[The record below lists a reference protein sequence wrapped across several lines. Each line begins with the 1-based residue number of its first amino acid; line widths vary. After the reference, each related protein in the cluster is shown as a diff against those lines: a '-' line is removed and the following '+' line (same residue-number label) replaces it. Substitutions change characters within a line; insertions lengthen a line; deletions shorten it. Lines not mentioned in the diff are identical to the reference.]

1 VPASYISGDAL
12 WDTSTYLNQIFAS
25 LDAAPGTY
33 CERGA
38 PGRTPTASPLTSL
51 QLRYPSRRGFCCS
64 GSASSGWR
72 RHASGGSGAG
82 ADRVSDSGAS
92 GRPNFFPGSASAWIA
107 APIPIRALADKP
119 SPAGNAQR
127 QTAQDRCEFLLDNVS
142 AIVLSLDS
150 DGKITFLNHYGEDFF
165 EYSAK
170 EILGKPVLG
179 TLTPATGFEGRDLA
193 SFLDGLRRDPDR
205 YAFSV
210 NQNILRNGEKVW
222 TFWANK
228 GIYDDRG
235 QVKEVLRV
243 GLDISER
250 ERRLEA
256 ATEELREITTMLQG
270 RSWVQRKKLKEI
282 AARIEAISEEL
293 ERPWTLSKS
302 GIFESVAPPTH

>member
-1 VPASYISGDAL
+1 M
-12 WDTSTYLNQIFAS
+12 
-25 LDAAPGTY
+25 
-33 CERGA
+33 
-38 PGRTPTASPLTSL
+38 
-51 QLRYPSRRGFCCS
+51 
-64 GSASSGWR
+64 
-72 RHASGGSGAG
+72 
-82 ADRVSDSGAS
+82 
-92 GRPNFFPGSASAWIA
+92 
-107 APIPIRALADKP
+107 
-119 SPAGNAQR
+119 
-127 QTAQDRCEFLLDNVS
+127 
-142 AIVLSLDS
+142 
-150 DGKITFLNHYGEDFF
+150 
-165 EYSAK
+165 
-170 EILGKPVLG
+170 LG

-210 NQNILRNGEKVW
+210 NQNVLRNGEKVW

-243 GLDISER
+243 GLDITER

-302 GIFESVAPPTH
+302 GIFESVAPPAH

>member
-1 VPASYISGDAL
+1 MRGK
-12 WDTSTYLNQIFAS
+12 IF
-25 LDAAPGTY
+25 
-33 CERGA
+33 
-38 PGRTPTASPLTSL
+38 GR
-51 QLRYPSRRGFCCS
+51 
-64 GSASSGWR
+64 
-72 RHASGGSGAG
+72 
-82 ADRVSDSGAS
+82 
-92 GRPNFFPGSASAWIA
+92 FFPRTLSGFAVAAVLIA
-107 APIPIRALADKP
+107 APVPIRALADEP
-119 SPAGNAQR
+119 SPPGNEQK
-127 QTAQDRCEFLLDNVS
+127 QSEQDRCKFLMDKVS
-142 AIVLSLDS
+142 AIILSLDA

-210 NQNILRNGEKVW
+210 NQNVLRNGEKVW

-243 GLDISER
+243 GLDITER

-256 ATEELREITTMLQG
+256 ATEELREITTMLEG

-293 ERPWTLSKS
+293 ERLWTLSKS

>member
-1 VPASYISGDAL
+1 MTAETFGPL
-12 WDTSTYLNQIFAS
+12 L
-25 LDAAPGTY
+25 
-33 CERGA
+33 
-38 PGRTPTASPLTSL
+38 PTTFWGLVVTL
-51 QLRYPSRRGFCCS
+51 VL
-64 GSASSGWR
+64 
-72 RHASGGSGAG
+72 
-82 ADRVSDSGAS
+82 
-92 GRPNFFPGSASAWIA
+92 IA
-107 APIPIRALADKP
+107 APVPIRALADEP

-127 QTAQDRCEFLLDNVS
+127 QTAQDRCEFLLDNAS
-142 AIVLSLDS
+142 AIILSLD
-150 DGKITFLNHYGEDFF
+150 KITFLNHYGEDFF

-243 GLDISER
+243 GIDITER

-256 ATEELREITTMLQG
+256 ATEGLREITTMLQG

-282 AARIEAISEEL
+282 TARIETISEEL

-302 GIFESVAPPTH
+302 GIFESVAPPAH